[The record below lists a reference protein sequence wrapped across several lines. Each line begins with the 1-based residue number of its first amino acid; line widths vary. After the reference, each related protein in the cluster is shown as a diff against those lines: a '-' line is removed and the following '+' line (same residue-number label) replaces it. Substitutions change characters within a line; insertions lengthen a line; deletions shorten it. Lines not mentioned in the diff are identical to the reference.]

1 MKTIEKKNGRTLE
14 EIRLN
19 DPTIKT
25 FAIRTDDEKSNE
37 KLAGI
42 LMAVGGKSGGRA
54 LGNGDSLTLASR
66 DVVLALRKY
75 NETHKDKVQYEVL

>member
-1 MKTIEKKNGRTLE
+1 MKTKQKNGSLE

-19 DPTIKT
+19 DPGIKT
-25 FAIRTDDEKSNE
+25 FAIRTSDETSAV
-37 KLAGI
+37 KLVGI
-42 LMAVGGKSGGRA
+42 IMEVGGKSAGRP
-54 LGNGDSLTLASR
+54 LENGDSLTLASR